1 MLYVLARV
9 PWLHV
14 PCLREG
20 VGDEWTGLLADV
32 GGGGGGC
39 GAHVLGIVV
48 WGLKGSLAAQQ
59 AANALLT
66 VLHHDVEVVV
76 DNEVLVNSHRALLVL
91 SLQLDSLV
99 DLGHH
104 RLPVIDAHLLEVYE
118 LFDEEQRL

>member
-1 MLYVLARV
+1 M
-9 PWLHV
+9 
-14 PCLREG
+14 
-20 VGDEWTGLLADV
+20 
-32 GGGGGGC
+32 
-39 GAHVLGIVV
+39 LGIVV